1 MFVARLLATPR
12 VMAASSAVIQRLEQ
26 RAQLADE
33 IILRLQQEVQAL
45 RRTVASREEQRLVQ
59 ENTRL
64 KEDVK
69 QLKDQLIA
77 AEIRNGL
84 TQVPLPSLAQ
94 KPAATV
100 MASPAQPPAQPPA
113 PVAESKSAPT
123 PAAEGKGKK
132 EGKKQ
137 KKEKSAKEPK
147 KDGKQ
152 EAAASDDVD
161 IRNLDLRIGKIV
173 NVKKHPDAD
182 SLYVEEVELGEAQPR
197 TVVSGLVKH
206 IPIEQMQD
214 RMVVLCCNLKPAK
227 MRGILSQAMVM
238 CASSPDKVEILQP
251 PAGAAPGD
259 RVGCEGYELG
269 DFPPQMNPKKKIFE
283 RIQPHLLTNDD
294 LQATYKGARWHV
306 EGKGHIIAA
315 TMSKSGIK

>member
-59 ENTRL
+59 ENARL

-69 QLKDQLIA
+69 QLKDQLIS

-84 TQVPLPSLAQ
+84 TQVPLPSSAQ

-100 MASPAQPPAQPPA
+100 LASPAQPPAQPPA
-113 PVAESKSAPT
+113 PQQRERAKKKAKSKR
-123 PAAEGKGKK
+123 K
-132 EGKKQ
+132 
-137 KKEKSAKEPK
+137 PK

-161 IRNLDLRIGKIV
+161 FRNLDLRIGKIV

-206 IPIEQMQD
+206 IPIEEMQD

-251 PAGAAPGD
+251 PAGTVPGD
-259 RVGCEGYELG
+259 RVGCEGFELG
-269 DFPPQMNPKKKIFE
+269 DFPSQMNPKKKIFE

-306 EGKGHIIAA
+306 EGKGHILAA